1 MKDWWQGLAARE
13 QRTLALGALLALL
26 LLGYALLWLPLERSR
41 AEWRTR
47 AAAADVSLSWM
58 RDAAQR
64 LRAAGP
70 AQAAAQRDGRSLLAV
85 VDAGV
90 REAGLGGALLRV
102 EPVSAGQVR
111 VYFQQASFDALMDW
125 LYQLDTSHGIRV
137 TELSVQR
144 SAGVGLVDARLALDA
159 PIQQ

>member
-1 MKDWWQGLAARE
+1 MKAWWLDLSSRD
-13 QRTLALGALLALL
+13 QRTLAVGALLVAL
-26 LLGYALLWLPLERSR
+26 LLGYALLWLPLDRSR
-41 AEWRTR
+41 EAWRAR
-47 AAAADVSLSWM
+47 ASAADASAIWM
-58 RDAAQR
+58 REAGAQ

-70 AQAAAQRDGRSLLAV
+70 AQGSVPRDGRSLLAV

-111 VYFQQASFDALMDW
+111 VYFQQAGFDALMDW
-125 LYQLDTSHGIRV
+125 LRALESAHGASL

-144 SAGVGLVDARLALDA
+144 SAGVGLVDARLTLDK
-159 PIQQ
+159 PTP